1 MPGRAFLDSNVFI
14 FSFERPR
21 SNSHRIIELLTEG
34 KIRGVVTDRVVREV
48 MRYFRKYYGKDL
60 AAKFRDLIML
70 TCELILEEDLPVDRA
85 LVDLV
90 GTKDAGAL
98 AAVRSLGLSRLIS
111 ADADFADVPEHR
123 TPREFVWEKGERP
136 RSGDE

>member
-14 FSFERPR
+14 FGFERPR
-21 SNSHRIIELLTEG
+21 SNSHRILELLKEG
-34 KIRGVVTDRVVREV
+34 ELRGVVTDRVVREV

-60 AAKFRDLIML
+60 AAKFRDLILL
-70 TCELILEEDLPVDRA
+70 TCDLILEEELPVDRA

-90 GTKDAGAL
+90 GFKDAGAL
-98 AAVRSLGLSRLIS
+98 AAVRSLGLSRLVS
-111 ADADFADVPEHR
+111 TDADFADVSEHR
-123 TPREFVWEKGERP
+123 TPREFLREQGGRP